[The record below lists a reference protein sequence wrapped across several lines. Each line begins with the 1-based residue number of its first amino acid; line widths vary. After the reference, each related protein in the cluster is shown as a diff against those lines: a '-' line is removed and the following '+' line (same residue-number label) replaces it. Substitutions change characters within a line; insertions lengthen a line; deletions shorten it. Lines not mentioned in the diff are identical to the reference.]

1 VVSMR
6 SPNLRWVDSPAVA
19 RVGAGLSLCGDAGF
33 TATGG
38 ITQHEGARIK
48 RFPARLP
55 QESSP

>member
-1 VVSMR
+1 MVSMR

-19 RVGAGLSLCGDAGF
+19 RVCAGPSLRGDAGF
-33 TATGG
+33 TATEG
-38 ITQHEGARIK
+38 IAQHEGARIK